1 MRRTDRAVTDQERVR
16 QLLEECRVCRLGLWD
31 GQEVYIVP
39 MNYGYTFE
47 DGRLT
52 LYFHCAQEGRRME
65 ILAQRPAVS
74 FELDRCGA
82 YTGEGDVAC
91 TYSCRY
97 QSLMGTGTAC
107 ILHSAAEKIAGLKHI
122 MRHVSGREFAF
133 TEEMVQGVAVFSVE
147 ASAYS
152 CKEKA

>member
-31 GQEVYIVP
+31 GREVYIVP

-47 DGRLT
+47 SGRLT

>member
-31 GQEVYIVP
+31 GREVYIVP

-82 YTGEGDVAC
+82 YTGEGESPSRSWVKW
-91 TYSCRY
+91 
-97 QSLMGTGTAC
+97 L
-107 ILHSAAEKIAGLKHI
+107 
-122 MRHVSGREFAF
+122 
-133 TEEMVQGVAVFSVE
+133 
-147 ASAYS
+147 
-152 CKEKA
+152 